1 MLRSRLNSRSY
12 HLLKTCQTCTTSCL
26 PETLCRPALLIMS
39 SQQHCKTGSCDQ
51 QIHISL
57 AKRMPERRE
66 GEDSRI
72 WSCSQGSC
80 SHQEWPQAFL
90 QSHSQRR
97 AMGTSWSVQG
107 LLGFISEAFG
117 PELCQVIIYW
127 SLMPSHLIG
136 SPLQKVHFHLTLP
149 PFSSTL
155 WFAVLTVCS
164 GWWAASPAQLGRAAG
179 VKYPIPTAAQ
189 MQGRRWLYSVLSH
202 PCDGPI
208 LTGLRPA
215 KTSQRQSLLLLW

>member
-57 AKRMPERRE
+57 AKRMPEWRE

-80 SHQEWPQAFL
+80 SHQEWLTSGIPSISL
-90 QSHSQRR
+90 TKESH
-97 AMGTSWSVQG
+97 GH
-107 LLGFISEAFG
+107 
-117 PELCQVIIYW
+117 
-127 SLMPSHLIG
+127 LM
-136 SPLQKVHFHLTLP
+136 
-149 PFSSTL
+149 
-155 WFAVLTVCS
+155 VCS
-164 GWWAASPAQLGRAAG
+164 GAAG
-179 VKYPIPTAAQ
+179 FYFRSFWPRTLP
-189 MQGRRWLYSVLSH
+189 SH
-202 PCDGPI
+202 YLLEFDA
-208 LTGLRPA
+208 LTSYRKPPPEGAFPFNPA
-215 KTSQRQSLLLLW
+215 SIFKHALVCSAHSLLWLMGSIPCTAGESSRS